1 MIRATLIQFLKGAMS
16 NLTLAIDDELL
27 RDARIK
33 ALQNGTS
40 VNEICRRAIEQ
51 FVGRESAGERQA
63 TALRA
68 TFAFAKPRHAGSG
81 PLWEGR
87 DVLYEDRVPP
97 EPGSARSKHR
107 E

>member
-1 MIRATLIQFLKGAMS
+1 MS

-33 ALQNGTS
+33 ALQDGTS

-51 FVGRESAGERQA
+51 YVGRESAGERQA
-63 TALRA
+63 AALRA
-68 TFAFAKPRHAGSG
+68 TFAFAKPRRAGSG

-87 DVLYEDRVPP
+87 DVLYAERLDELDR
-97 EPGSARSKHR
+97 RR
-107 E
+107 RR

>member
-1 MIRATLIQFLKGAMS
+1 MS

-51 FVGRESAGERQA
+51 YVGRESAGERHA
-63 TALRA
+63 AALRA
-68 TFAFAKPRHAGSG
+68 TFAFAKPRPLGSG

-87 DVLYEDRVPP
+87 DAIYAERLDELDKR
-97 EPGSARSKHR
+97 RR
-107 E
+107 R